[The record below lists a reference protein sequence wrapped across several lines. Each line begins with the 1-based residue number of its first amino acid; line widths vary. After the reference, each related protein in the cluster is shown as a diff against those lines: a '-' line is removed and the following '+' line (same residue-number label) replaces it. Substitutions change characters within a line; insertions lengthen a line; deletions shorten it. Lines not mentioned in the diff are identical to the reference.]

1 MIFKTFDNDLTG
13 LINKVGLFNKSLY
26 NMGRDFKNGN
36 GLFTSVFSGQ
46 GVTSKDIQS
55 INAMNQAM
63 KNGSTMAQAWQMHMT
78 GCTAAAKQQAKQCL
92 INKGNL
98 SDLTSELNQ
107 NTASAKAGQV
117 ALRGLAI
124 AGNMLAMWG
133 ISVAIQTAVKWIDKF
148 VHSAEYAEKAIKSAT
163 DSAKSFSDAIK
174 DIQKE
179 TVDMEKSIDS
189 IIDRYAKL
197 SQGVNT
203 FTNEN
208 ISLPTEQYEEFLG
221 LNKQLTELF
230 PSLSRNYDE
239 NGNAILGLSGSVDSV
254 TESIRSLVE
263 QEKELA
269 RAQIRE
275 NLEKYFEGT
284 DDADGAWKALEG
296 RKQKLEE
303 ANEALTTLKN
313 TYEGLIN
320 ADTSTVVGQYHKN
333 FAGKEQAKYIEYIKN
348 NFGEDIAKAMEDAIS
363 IHLGK
368 GLNGQFADLV
378 VDFSRLELTETQKEQ
393 ISRSYDTFYS
403 ELLAKQKTAMSEFE
417 SQNSEFSNNAMLWLE
432 DLTFYKDNDK
442 YTQTA
447 IQNLVRN
454 IDWSNYDFKEL
465 DYEGVKRILQDS
477 VLTPFQIACE
487 DPNTKK
493 SLDNAL
499 KGLFT
504 IDTSDM
510 SVGDITTQIDSYI
523 NTIATAIGEDS
534 SKLKLKFGFNDTDTL
549 PLINNV
555 KEKLQDEFVDRIG
568 ELKID
573 ELKIAAGLEIP
584 NATLLSWDELIAKIK
599 EAQNSTV
606 NENPISLSLTETIDQ
621 LNTQLKP
628 TFDSLKSAYEN
639 IFTTDDNGKPLF
651 TLENVDLSMLDSIK
665 SAIDELNENDE
676 LGISIDY
683 SSFENL
689 ARTLTDTA
697 STESDVRNGFNEF
710 ITDVV
715 YGTAAL
721 ENLNASDA
729 KLIETMLESLGVTN
743 AHEIVY
749 DSLIAKTEALA
760 LQEQLLASVGGDL
773 ANATADK
780 VLAFLNQA
788 GASEVARN
796 YLIKLIAEEQ
806 VFSNQDL
813 DVSGKISKL
822 QELAQAYGQT
832 ALAAKIAS
840 QEKANEQSHTVG
852 SWSEADLQQFQKEWN
867 DGLSSVS
874 IDFSPKSS
882 SKSKKSGSSK
892 SEKDLWLEEYKRKLA
907 ELQNLLAK
915 GRLMPSPVV
924 IQDV

>member
-1 MIFKTFDNDLTG
+1 
-13 LINKVGLFNKSLY
+13 
-26 NMGRDFKNGN
+26 
-36 GLFTSVFSGQ
+36 
-46 GVTSKDIQS
+46 
-55 INAMNQAM
+55 
-63 KNGSTMAQAWQMHMT
+63 
-78 GCTAAAKQQAKQCL
+78 
-92 INKGNL
+92 
-98 SDLTSELNQ
+98 
-107 NTASAKAGQV
+107 
-117 ALRGLAI
+117 
-124 AGNMLAMWG
+124 
-133 ISVAIQTAVKWIDKF
+133 
-148 VHSAEYAEKAIKSAT
+148 
-163 DSAKSFSDAIK
+163 
-174 DIQKE
+174 
-179 TVDMEKSIDS
+179 
-189 IIDRYAKL
+189 
-197 SQGVNT
+197 
-203 FTNEN
+203 
-208 ISLPTEQYEEFLG
+208 
-221 LNKQLTELF
+221 
-230 PSLSRNYDE
+230 
-239 NGNAILGLSGSVDSV
+239 
-254 TESIRSLVE
+254 
-263 QEKELA
+263 
-269 RAQIRE
+269 
-275 NLEKYFEGT
+275 
-284 DDADGAWKALEG
+284 
-296 RKQKLEE
+296 
-303 ANEALTTLKN
+303 
-313 TYEGLIN
+313 
-320 ADTSTVVGQYHKN
+320 
-333 FAGKEQAKYIEYIKN
+333 
-348 NFGEDIAKAMEDAIS
+348 
-363 IHLGK
+363 
-368 GLNGQFADLV
+368 
-378 VDFSRLELTETQKEQ
+378 
-393 ISRSYDTFYS
+393 
-403 ELLAKQKTAMSEFE
+403 
-417 SQNSEFSNNAMLWLE
+417 MLWLE
-432 DLTFYKDNDK
+432 DLSFYKDSNK

-487 DPNTKK
+487 DVNTKK

-504 IDTSDM
+504 MDTSDM
-510 SVGDITTQIDSYI
+510 TVGDITAQVDSYI

-534 SKLKLKFGFNDTDTL
+534 AELKLKFGFNDTDTL

-555 KEKLQDEFVDRIG
+555 KEKLQDEFVDKVG

-573 ELKIAAGLEIP
+573 ELKIATGLEIP

-599 EAQNSTV
+599 EVQNSTV

-665 SAIDELNENDE
+665 SAIDDLNENEE

-683 SSFENL
+683 TSFENL

-697 STESDVRNGFNEF
+697 STENDVRNGFNEF
-710 ITDVV
+710 ITDIV
-715 YGTAAL
+715 YGTTAL
-721 ENLNASDA
+721 DNLNASDA
-729 KLIETMLESLGVTN
+729 KLVETMLESLGVTN

-749 DSLIAKTEALA
+749 ESLIAKTEALT
-760 LQEQLLASVGGDL
+760 LEEQLLSSVGGDL
-773 ANATADK
+773 TNATADK

-924 IQDV
+924 IQDVSK